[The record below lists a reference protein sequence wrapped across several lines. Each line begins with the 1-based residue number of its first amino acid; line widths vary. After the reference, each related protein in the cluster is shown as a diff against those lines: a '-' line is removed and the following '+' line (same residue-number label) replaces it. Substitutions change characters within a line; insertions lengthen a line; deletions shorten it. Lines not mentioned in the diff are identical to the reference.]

1 MKTKLDSTH
10 SNKQMQEKK
19 LAPESWVLGYIKK
32 RNCKIIIN
40 SRQNDGIKLSLLT
53 NRCRDNILDKK
64 LSDNMLRAALA
75 QNDPAAVELMWNRYA
90 SDLFAYLL
98 VVLCSRHDA
107 EDVLQTIFVK
117 IAQKRNR
124 LAKAR
129 NLDAYVFR
137 IARNEASRF
146 INRRK
151 RERNVKSLDESWLIV
166 PEGHKEED
174 ELGEELQAALA
185 RLPQQ
190 QREVIVM
197 KIYRQKT
204 FLEVSRLLGLSQNT
218 VASRYRYG
226 MEKLRTLLE
235 NLI

>member
-1 MKTKLDSTH
+1 MNENLPD
-10 SNKQMQEKK
+10 NK
-19 LAPESWVLGYIKK
+19 
-32 RNCKIIIN
+32 
-40 SRQNDGIKLSLLT
+40 
-53 NRCRDNILDKK
+53 
-64 LSDNMLRAALA
+64 LRAALER
-75 QNDPAAVELMWNRYA
+75 NDPSAVELIWGQYA
-90 SDLFAYLL
+90 GDLFAYLL

-137 IARNEASRF
+137 IARNEAFRF
-146 INRRK
+146 IGRWK
-151 RERNVKSLDESWLIV
+151 RERKVKSLDESWLIV
-166 PEGHKEED
+166 PED
-174 ELGEELQAALA
+174 SQQTNDLVEELQAALA

-204 FLEVSRLLGLSQNT
+204 FIEISRLLRLSQNT

-226 MEKLRTLLE
+226 IEKLRTLLGD
-235 NLI
+235 LIS